1 MRTID
6 KPDIFRENI
15 NKKLLLLID
24 DKKLVSNLEKGIYNY
39 SIQEANETNILKK
52 WNNPYFVLLYLNKFR
67 SIYINLGNSDLLNLV
82 KSKKIRAHKIGMMTH
97 QEMNPGKWK
106 KFIEIKKLHDDN
118 MCAPKIMS
126 NTDDFKCGKCKSKN
140 CSYYQ
145 LQTRSADESMTTF
158 VSCIDCGNRWK
169 C

>member
-24 DKKLVSNLEKGIYNY
+24 DAKIVSNLEKGIYNY
-39 SIQEANETNILKK
+39 SIQEANGKNILKK

-106 KFIEIKKLHDDN
+106 KLIEIKKLHDDN

>member
-1 MRTID
+1 MRTITN
-6 KPDIFRENI
+6 PELFRENI
-15 NKKLLLLID
+15 NKKLLLLINNNTT
-24 DKKLVSNLEKGIYNY
+24 VRNLEKGIFNY
-39 SIQEANETNILKK
+39 SIHEANKKNILKK

-67 SIYINLGNSDLLNLV
+67 SIYINLGDESLLNLV
-82 KSKKIRAHKIGMMTH
+82 KNKNIRAHKLASMTH

-106 KFIEIKKLHDDN
+106 KFIEIKKLRDDN

-145 LQTRSADESMTTF
+145 LQTRSADEPMTTF